1 MSPLS
6 QSDCTVNSTKYF
18 IEQIKYDKIPEGYQ
32 VMSFVV
38 KSLFTSIPLN
48 KTNEITLERIY
59 DRKEINIDIPK
70 TIMKEILLLCTK
82 DVHFLFKD
90 EIYQQTDGVAMAS
103 PLGPILVGAFVVEL
117 ETTIVSTLGNSFHKW
132 KRYVDDTHCIVKTYS
147 STL

>member
-6 QSDCTVNSTKYF
+6 QSDYTVNSTKYF
-18 IEQIKYDKIPEGYQ
+18 IEQIKHDKIPEGYQ
-32 VMSFVV
+32 VMSFDV

-117 ETTIVSTLGNSFHKW
+117 ETTIVSTLGNSFRKW

-147 STL
+147 LTL